1 MGAERAATGSAT
13 STSTAPARG
22 AASVPDNAFLA
33 FFKGAGIEPEALDPH
48 LGTTTAFLIGQLLR
62 ELLTGLS
69 ESLHLRAQQ
78 KSQLRLSDSIIQ
90 KRDDNALKFC
100 PGAEE
105 ALTLLLFGG
114 SIGRFGPVESVRRAY
129 ADVRQHQLAVLNAL
143 NTAVPK
149 YLDKLAPDTI
159 EDKFARAGQTNTVN
173 ANSQVKYWKHY
184 QDLFKIVANRTENGG
199 GHLPPQ
205 LLDEIAEAYE
215 ALTSGDKAANERPK
229 RAKTA

>member
-1 MGAERAATGSAT
+1 M
-13 STSTAPARG
+13 
-22 AASVPDNAFLA
+22 A
-33 FFKGAGIEPEALDPH
+33 FFKGAGIEPEALDSQ
-48 LGTTTAFLIGQLLR
+48 LATTTAFLIGQLLR

-69 ESLHLRAQQ
+69 ESLHMRAQQ

-114 SIGRFGPVESVRRAY
+114 SIGRFGPVESVRRAF
-129 ADVRQHQLAVLNAL
+129 ADVRQHQQAVLNAL

-149 YLDKLAPDTI
+149 YLNKIAPETI
-159 EDKFARAGQTNTVN
+159 EDKFARAGQTNQVN
-173 ANSQVKYWKHY
+173 PNSQVKYWKHY
-184 QDLFKIVANRTENGG
+184 QDLFKIVANRSESGG
-199 GHLPPQ
+199 GLPPQ

-229 RAKTA
+229 RAKSA